1 MSNMTSSNFLLV
13 SVWLETVVQRSKHD
27 RKARKKHR
35 SKRPSSSEGEET
47 ISDDDEARVSK
58 VTCLGMQRY

>member
-1 MSNMTSSNFLLV
+1 MTSSNFLLV

>member
-1 MSNMTSSNFLLV
+1 MTSSNFLLV
-13 SVWLETVVQRSKHD
+13 SVWREIVVQRSKHD

-47 ISDDDEARVSK
+47 ISDDDEAHVSK
-58 VTCLGMQRY
+58 VMCLGMQRY